1 MTEQKMSD
9 EKLYYKFWP
18 ENVPKEVEILD
29 KTLVDFFEDSVKIYP
44 DNVLTYFMGFELTY
58 KKTSE
63 FVNRV
68 ATKLDSIGIKKGD

>member
-29 KTLVDFFEDSVKIYP
+29 KTLVDFFEDSVK
-44 DNVLTYFMGFELTY
+44 
-58 KKTSE
+58 K
-63 FVNRV
+63 
-68 ATKLDSIGIKKGD
+68 